1 MVGWHHLFNGRGF
14 GQTPGEGEGQGGLAC
29 CNPRGCTSVRHDLA
43 TVFKHLEA
51 ATFEGRTEVKEEEPE
66 MEPEQGT
73 RWEGEIQESVILR
86 KLKEERLY
94 KGKRSQYCQMLVC

>member
-1 MVGWHHLFNGRGF
+1 M
-14 GQTPGEGEGQGGLAC
+14 
-29 CNPRGCTSVRHDLA
+29 
-43 TVFKHLEA
+43 EA
-51 ATFEGRTEVKEEEPE
+51 VTFEGRTEVKEEEPE

-94 KGKRSQYCQMLVC
+94 KISLRKSLNKHTARTLGKVNSLISRVVTLYYL